1 MPPKVE
7 KASKK
12 SFNLNEKVW
21 ACDKGNY
28 YLAKILRQWQPEKS
42 SSKKTISN
50 KYFIHYDK
58 WAPKHDVWLDES
70 LIEPFGDGINPSKRP
85 VEAAVAES
93 KESTQNDTTDTTAT
107 SSSGVKRKHGVNIE
121 LNDEN
126 DIATKEALEQIK
138 NKPVSKHKLKQQK
151 LALATSDLMIDEEEE
166 TFTIQFNIPANLK
179 QHLVDEWTVISAEN
193 NKRFVKL
200 PRPRNL
206 TLSAILHAYLADK
219 CSNLETVQ
227 VRVTRYICS
236 FI

>member
-42 SSKKTISN
+42 SIKKTISN

-58 WAPKHDVWLDES
+58 WAPKHDLWLDEL
-70 LIEPFGDGINPSKRP
+70 LIEPFGDGINPGKRP
-85 VEAAVAES
+85 VEIVENKA
-93 KESTQNDTTDTTAT
+93 STQNDNTDNTTAT
-107 SSSGVKRKHGVNIE
+107 STSGVKRKQDINIG
-121 LNDEN
+121 LNDN
-126 DIATKEALEQIK
+126 ADIATKEALEQIK
-138 NKPVSKHKLKQQK
+138 NKPLSKHKQKQQK
-151 LALATSDLMIDEEEE
+151 LALATSDLMIDDEEE

-200 PRPRNL
+200 PRPRIL

-219 CSNLETVQ
+219 CSNLEAVQ
-227 VRVTRYICS
+227 VRVLICLP
-236 FI
+236 ILYD